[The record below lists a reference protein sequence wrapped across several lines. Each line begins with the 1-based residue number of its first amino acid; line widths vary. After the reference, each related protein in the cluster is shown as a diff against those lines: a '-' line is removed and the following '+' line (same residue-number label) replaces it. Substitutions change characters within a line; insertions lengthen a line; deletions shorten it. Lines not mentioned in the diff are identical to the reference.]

1 MDDLINPE
9 ITSTTINGVELAE
22 DGSTVVDAN
31 YIEIITQYHDPE
43 SDNRSGINAEA
54 TIITIDG
61 ERKNA
66 DKSTTETRSNA
77 SLNNGQHTLGV
88 TVFDGFGNSVA
99 KTYSF
104 TVKNDAQSTPEVSVT
119 GQDTVTMA
127 RTTSSP
133 SPPATARSATSLWS

>member
-1 MDDLINPE
+1 MKIQPGQGILWLSYQPKTGGGRYNGSLYFDNFRVVYGTDMDDLINPE

-77 SLNNGQHTLGV
+77 SLNNGQHTLASRCL
-88 TVFDGFGNSVA
+88 TAS
-99 KTYSF
+99 
-104 TVKNDAQSTPEVSVT
+104 
-119 GQDTVTMA
+119 
-127 RTTSSP
+127 
-133 SPPATARSATSLWS
+133 ATASPRLTALR